1 MPIGSGIPAQYDYI
15 NLANAAQS
23 PSTVHCKNTSLS
35 FYFRRYLL
43 QKAMSLFKWNLPEHW
58 SKDYF
63 LYVLYCWGYI
73 AVVNTDKF
81 GVIPQACGL
90 AGYNVFYQPTTA
102 LITNPLLRGTLQP
115 KIGKQCTIIKLQPDY
130 GGIMDIVG
138 YYADMLALCSE
149 SVGMNLMN
157 THLSYVF
164 AAGNKTAAESFK
176 KMYDRVASGEV
187 CTVIDKNLYKD
198 DGSRAWEAFEQ
209 NLKQVYISSD
219 ILSDMR
225 KIEAM
230 FDTDIGIPNAN
241 TDKRE
246 RLVTD
251 EVNANNIETASKCSL
266 WLEQLQESVERTN
279 NMFGTDIS
287 VEWRFPDAYN
297 LNQKEG
303 GVIESNNEPARAVSE

>member
-1 MPIGSGIPAQYDYI
+1 
-15 NLANAAQS
+15 
-23 PSTVHCKNTSLS
+23 
-35 FYFRRYLL
+35 
-43 QKAMSLFKWNLPEHW
+43 MSLFKWKLPEHW
-58 SKDYF
+58 SKNYF
-63 LYVLYCWGYI
+63 LYVLYCWGYL
-73 AVVNTDKF
+73 AVVNTSTF
-81 GVIPQACGL
+81 GVIPQACTL
-90 AGYNVFYQPTTA
+90 TGYNVFYQPTNA
-102 LITNPLLRGTLQP
+102 IITNPLLRGNLQP
-115 KIGKQCTIIKLQPDY
+115 RIGSQCTIIRLQPDY

-138 YYADMLALCSE
+138 YYADMLALCAE

-157 THLSYVF
+157 THLAYVF

-198 DGSRAWEAFEQ
+198 DGSKAWEAFEQ

-251 EVNANNIETASKCSL
+251 EVNANNIETQSKCAM
-266 WLEQLQESVERTN
+266 WLEELQESIKATN
-279 NMFGTDIS
+279 DMFGLNIS
-287 VEWRFPDAYN
+287 VDWRFPDAY
-297 LNQKEG
+297 EG
-303 GVIESNNEPARAVSE
+303 GVNNVSNGEPVRTEKTE